1 MTSTVSGTYQPGENK
16 VGFVSDGVKLAG
28 LLYLP
33 EGAGPFPATTLVR
46 PASGIKEQ
54 TVGVYAKA
62 LARNGIAA
70 LAFDPKGYGESEGRP
85 LVEDPFSV
93 ISDAKNATCFLTKVP
108 QVNTDALLCAGVCAG
123 AGYATMAAADDDRII
138 AAALIS
144 PYLTHDAD
152 TLQVF
157 GSALRRSLAVRLAI
171 QPVAALMRLIGRNAF
186 MPVVPLTAAD
196 QSGPMTEI
204 MREMPV
210 YYGFDDQ
217 PGAALRWENKMN
229 YASAVN
235 LLLRYDPFASLAKY
249 KKKAFFMAYAEHGYA
264 PDRLVEF
271 HNRINA
277 TDKELHKIDSAHH
290 FDLYYK
296 PEYVDPIAQS
306 VATFM
311 KPQMSL
317 SA

>member
-1 MTSTVSGTYQPGENK
+1 MNASVSGNYQSGENK
-16 VGFVSDGVKLAG
+16 VSFVSDGVKLAG

-33 EGAGPFPATTLVR
+33 EGEGPFPATTLVR

-93 ISDAKNATCFLTKVP
+93 ISDAKNATSFLTTVP
-108 QVNTDALLCAGVCAG
+108 QVNADAIFSAGVCAG
-123 AGYATMAAADDDRII
+123 AGYATMAAAEDDRIK

-157 GSALRRSLAVRLAI
+157 GSAFRRSMAVRMAI
-171 QPVAALMRLIGRNAF
+171 QPVAAIMRLIGRNAF

-196 QSGPMTEI
+196 QNGPMTDI

-217 PGAALRWENKMN
+217 PGAAPRWQNKMN

-235 LLLRYDPFASLAKY
+235 LLLKYDPFASLAKY
-249 KKKAFFMAYAEHGYA
+249 NKKAFFMAYAEHGYA

-271 HNRINA
+271 HDRINA
-277 TDKELHKIDSAHH
+277 TDKELHRIDGARH

-306 VATFM
+306 VANFM
-311 KPQMSL
+311 KRQLP
-317 SA
+317 